1 MGHVLSL
8 ASFAF
13 LTLVS
18 RAWSAGHVE
27 LQFPCSG
34 CLHMLYSPSDL
45 LPLNLPW
52 SHPCL
57 RFIYTSGQGLEL
69 SGTHLSSGSKPWVG
83 CPTHNKKLTWQDRVF
98 GLALREA
105 SHSTALSLPPPPGVS
120 WEPYLIF
127 LPEENESQNCGLH
140 REVLDGPHT
149 IKHSPRQPSPH
160 SGLPV
165 LEPHPLHSNP
175 SLPPGKQHTLYL
187 GPCSAAP
194 SPGSLPAW
202 VC

>member
-1 MGHVLSL
+1 MC
-8 ASFAF
+8 F
-13 LTLVS
+13 L
-18 RAWSAGHVE
+18 W
-27 LQFPCSG
+27 P
-34 CLHMLYSPSDL
+34 L
-45 LPLNLPW
+45 LPSL
-52 SHPCL
+52 
-57 RFIYTSGQGLEL
+57 
-69 SGTHLSSGSKPWVG
+69 LSSPGPGLLVMLSYNFPAPDASTCCILPQISFPSTFLGAIPVFALYTRQAWGWSSVGHTSKPWVG

-120 WEPYLIF
+120 WEPYLIL